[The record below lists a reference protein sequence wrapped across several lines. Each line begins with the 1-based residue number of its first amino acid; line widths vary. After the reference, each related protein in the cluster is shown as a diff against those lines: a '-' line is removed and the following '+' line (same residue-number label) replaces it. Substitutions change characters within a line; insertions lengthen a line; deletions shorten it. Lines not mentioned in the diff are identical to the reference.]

1 MKIDILMA
9 TYNGEKYL
17 REQIDSILNQTYSDF
32 KLLISDDFSQDSTR
46 EILHEYAKKDD
57 RVIVFLQNEN
67 LGVTKNFEFLM
78 KKVENEYF
86 MFADQDDFWQ
96 KDKIQKSIEKMHDED
111 CDLVYT
117 NLEVV
122 NQDLKLVNESY
133 WKLKGFEKKISIF
146 APEGTRLLLKHK
158 NEGEDIEIHIGST
171 GMYEIEDIQIV
182 SLKFLDNSSSEII
195 IDYILFIKI

>member
-1 MKIDILMA
+1 MA

-32 KLLISDDFSQDSTR
+32 RLLISDDFSKDSTR
-46 EILHEYAKKDD
+46 EILHEYTKKDN

-96 KDKIQKSIEKMHDED
+96 KDKVQKSLEKMIEKNS
-111 CDLVYT
+111 DLVYT

-122 NQDLKLVNESY
+122 NQDLELLNE
-133 WKLKGFEKKISIF
+133 
-146 APEGTRLLLKHK
+146 
-158 NEGEDIEIHIGST
+158 
-171 GMYEIEDIQIV
+171 
-182 SLKFLDNSSSEII
+182 
-195 IDYILFIKI
+195 